1 MKVFELAGRPVE
13 PVDPA
18 NFTGAGT
25 LVRMDDVCASPG
37 VNAYRVTFEA
47 GTRTAWH
54 THSGTQLL
62 VVVEGTCR
70 FQKAGDAIQEVAAGG
85 IVSIAPGERHWHG
98 ATSDRAMTH
107 VALNIDAATTWLEKV
122 TEREYDGLVPSQ
134 PPTIVAR
141 IT

>member
-25 LVRMDDVCASPG
+25 LVRMEAVCAAPA
-37 VNAYRVTFEA
+37 VNAYRVTFEP

-62 VVVEGTCR
+62 IVTAGTCR
-70 FQKAGDAIQEVAAGG
+70 FQRAGEAAGEIGAGG

-98 ATSDRAMTH
+98 ATPDRAMTH

-122 TEREYDGLVPSQ
+122 TDGEYEGLS
-134 PPTIVAR
+134 R
-141 IT
+141 